1 MSSSDSSS
9 DWCSS
14 DLCCPESQ
22 FRSSGHAD
30 VHGRYRRSPVERLSC
45 PQPGQSEVAES
56 RPLRRV
62 ERARLDAALRAA
74 ASERLRLADR
84 GAEEFPL
91 AQVED
96 AGASGEFRYR
106 RSEEHTSELQSLMRT
121 SYAVFC
127 LKK

>member
-84 GAEEFPL
+84 GAEEFPS

-96 AGASGEFRYR
+96 RA
-106 RSEEHTSELQSLMRT
+106 EEHRVGKEGVSTCRSRWYREHSKKQTSHILI
-121 SYAVFC
+121 
-127 LKK
+127 